1 MQLVHERRE
10 VKLDSVCGIVVTR
23 LINYVVDP
31 LAEAI
36 YGPNNSSFLASIVRI
51 NSKGLWGL

>member
-51 NSKGLWGL
+51 NSKGL